1 MDKKVEIYNELKKK
15 YTAKKKEFERVLDIA
30 IKQYEKISESNRLIR
45 DILDDLKNLDST
57 TSQFFRGVKIL
68 DNDLKE
74 LRTYVREQLQFAVVY
89 TNRSW
94 LEGGRLGL
102 AL

>member
-30 IKQYEKISESNRLIR
+30 IKQYEKIS
-45 DILDDLKNLDST
+45 DLKNLDST

-94 LEGGRLGL
+94 LYGGIVGL